1 MKLHEDMT
9 KDEFGVLETLDTHKF
24 EYAGMDLLG
33 KAGVEPKD
41 MSDGIISLAALSYFI
56 KKYDIGSEGELH
68 VFLDEN
74 IEDIEVNRFLQE
86 FVAARWKEIQEF
98 SRVPLQKE
106 LKALVLFSNSSGRG
120 IRKDTEYDTPDS
132 VAELAMAI
140 LDIHGGDKVLDMC
153 SGRGNFLTKASIENH
168 EDCIYHGIEINPS
181 AVIISKIKSL
191 LLGNKFSVEK
201 QDILQMDSLENKYDK
216 VFSEPPYG
224 ALLNNDKEDSYPDEV
239 SKYIPK
245 GLTKKADFLYMIL
258 PMLHQKS
265 DGKTVV
271 LATHGTLFR
280 MGREAAIREN
290 LIKSGKVEAIIT
302 LPQMLLSY
310 TSIPLVAWVFSD
322 NNSSVRVV
330 NASELGQEVGRKSV
344 ALSADDIKRI
354 MEALKQDSKISRSVT
369 MEELAKNKYVL
380 MPKRYLNTIDV
391 PNGVKLADLLKKQGR
406 GMNIAS
412 PDLSEQDTGNGRYLM
427 LQNIADGTV
436 DVNLPYLV
444 DTPNQYGKYTVQEG
458 DLLISRTTPF
468 KIAIMPKVEGD
479 VIASGNLYVITL
491 DSEKVNPFY
500 VMLYLNS
507 EHGLKQLMMKCTTG
521 VLANIAKDDLEAIEI
536 PMLPRSEQNER
547 AAKYSKLLGELQEA
561 EAKVNNL
568 RNMIDRV
575 GNVLD

>member
-1 MKLHEDMT
+1 MKLYEDMT
-9 KDEFGVLETLDTHKF
+9 KEEFDVLKALDTRKF
-24 EYAGMDLLG
+24 EYAGMELLG

-41 MSDGIISLAALSYFI
+41 MSDSVISLAVLSYFI

-74 IEDIEVNRFLQE
+74 IEDMEVNRPLQE
-86 FVAARWKEIQEF
+86 FVAAHWKEIQEF
-98 SRVPLQKE
+98 SYVPLQKE
-106 LKALVLFSNSSGRG
+106 LKALVLFSNSSDRG
-120 IRKDTEYDTPDS
+120 VRKDTEYDTPDS

-140 LDIHGGDKVLDMC
+140 LDIRGGDNVLDMC
-153 SGRGNFLTKASIENH
+153 SGRGNFLVKSSIENH
-168 EDCIYHGIEINPS
+168 EDCAYHGIEINPS

-191 LLGNKFSVEK
+191 LLGNKFTVEK

-224 ALLNNDKEDSYPDEV
+224 AMFEGKVSSAYTDEL

-258 PMLHQKS
+258 PMLHQKCG
-265 DGKTVV
+265 GKTVV

-330 NASELGQEVGRKSV
+330 DASELGQEVGRKSI

-354 MEALKQDSKISRSVT
+354 MEALKQDSDISKSVS
-369 MEELAKNKYVL
+369 MEELAKNEYVL
-380 MPKRYLNTIDV
+380 MPKRYLNTIKIE
-391 PNGVKLADLLKKQGR
+391 NGVKLIDLMKKQGR

-427 LQNIADGTV
+427 LQNISDGTV
-436 DVNLPYLV
+436 NVNLPYLV
-444 DTPNQYGKYTVQEG
+444 DTPKQYSKYTVQEG
-458 DLLISRTTPF
+458 DLLVSRTTPF
-468 KIAIMPKVEGD
+468 KIAIMPKVEED

-507 EHGLKQLMMKCTTG
+507 KLGLQQLMMKCTTG
-521 VLANIAKDDLEAIEI
+521 ILANIAKADLESVKI
-536 PMLPRSEQNER
+536 PMIPRSEQDELVE
-547 AAKYSKLLGELQEA
+547 KYSKVLGELQEA

-568 RNMIDRV
+568 RNMI
-575 GNVLD
+575 GSVLD